1 MGTESHRSQVIS
13 SDRSSHGDAVQEI
26 GEGTAGGLKGEGTI
40 IFLTPL
46 SVIAERCPLLLI
58 LKRENFEIQA
68 PTVIG
73 NLNLYD
79 GYTSQRRVR

>member
-1 MGTESHRSQVIS
+1 MLPER
-13 SDRSSHGDAVQEI
+13 RRKNR
-26 GEGTAGGLKGEGTI
+26 L
-40 IFLTPL
+40 LTPL